1 MFLTRIS
8 VNHPVFTT
16 MMMVALLVF
25 GIFSFQRL
33 GLDQYPNVD
42 VPIIVVMTTYPG
54 ATPETVET
62 EVTRLVENT
71 LNAISGLDE
80 IASTSYEGR
89 SVVVASFKLEVQGA
103 TAAQDVRDKVAAIEA
118 EFPDGADKPVVS
130 RFNPSD
136 QPILSVAV
144 SSASL
149 SIPELTTIVDQRV
162 IRQLTTVSGVGQAT
176 LVGGQKRQADIG
188 IDETRMRALGI
199 GVDEVINALRSGN
212 QNRPAGSVI
221 RDFSERTIQVQGR
234 IDQPSDFLDMIV
246 ARRGG
251 GPVYLRDIATVSD
264 GAADAESLAI
274 YNAQPALAI
283 DVVKV
288 QDANTV
294 RVAGEVRQRL
304 GQLNAELASRDVQ
317 LRVVTDASTSIQE
330 SVSQV
335 QTTLIEGAALA
346 IAIVF
351 VFLNS
356 WRSTV
361 ITGLTLPIAMVGT
374 LAVISFLGFTLNTLS
389 LLALT
394 LSIGIL
400 VDDAIVVRENITRH
414 LHMGKSHLQAALDG
428 TNEIGLAVMAT
439 AATIVAV
446 FLPVAFM
453 EGIVGRFFYEFGV
466 TVSAAVLIS
475 LLVAF
480 TLDPMLSSVWY
491 DPDAQSNAKRGPVGR
506 LIARFDH
513 GFERLASR
521 YRHVIGWTL
530 RHRLITLMTTI
541 GVFVGSL
548 FMVPLVGTEF
558 VPNADEGRFQI
569 NVTTPVGSSLDY
581 TAVKVQQV
589 ENALREFPE
598 VSAVYST
605 VNTGNAIGK
614 HKAAVLVR
622 LVPHEE
628 RERTPVMLADPIR
641 ERLSVIPGIE
651 IAIVQEG
658 LGGGDSPIQ
667 ISVLGED
674 REVLERIAV
683 DLSDDMRQIPGMVD
697 VTSSA
702 KEATAVLSVRLKR
715 EAASDLG
722 IGISELADML
732 SPLIGGEEVTNW
744 TDLAGETYEVVLRL
758 PHEQRSD
765 TAAISELMM
774 TTGRTDASR
783 APVMVRLDQVAE
795 FREVPA
801 ASEIRRFDMQ
811 REVLVSADVS
821 GRTLGDVTTEL
832 QTLIANRDLPDGYR
846 IKFGG
851 ESENMQETMG
861 HMITALA
868 MAVIFI
874 YIVLASQF
882 GSFTQPIAIMAALP
896 LSLVGVLLGL
906 MVAGSTINMFSL
918 IGFIM
923 LMGLVTKNGIL
934 LVDFANQ
941 ERRRGLSL
949 NDALISAGAIRFR
962 PIVMT
967 TLAMIFGMIPL
978 GMAIGGGGAQRA
990 PMAHAVIGG
999 LISSTILTL
1008 IVVPVIL
1015 SYIDSITRRVSR
1027 FLPKAPDHQDRATGA
1042 EAVARPCQG
1051 RSSQLLRLKPAFYLP
1066 RPKSPRR
1073 QGV

>member
-8 VNHPVFTT
+8 VTHPVFTT
-16 MMMVALLVF
+16 MMMVALLVM

-42 VPIIVVMTTYPG
+42 VPIVVVMTTYPG

-62 EVTRLVENT
+62 EVTRPVEDA

-80 IASTSYEGR
+80 ITSTSYEGR
-89 SVVVASFKLEVQGA
+89 SVVTAKFKLEIQGA
-103 TAAQDVRDKVAAIEA
+103 AAAQDVRDKIAAVEA
-118 EFPDGADKPVVS
+118 DFPDDADKPIVS

-136 QPILSVAV
+136 QPILSVAI
-144 SSASL
+144 SSRSL
-149 SIPELTTIVDQRV
+149 SVPALTTIADQRV
-162 IRQLTTVSGVGQAT
+162 IRQLTTISGVGQAT
-176 LVGGQKRQADIG
+176 LIGGQKRQIHVN
-188 IDETRMRALGI
+188 IDDTRMRALGVGI
-199 GVDEVINALRSGN
+199 NEVINALRTGN
-212 QNRPAGSVI
+212 QNSPAGSVI
-221 RDFSERTIQVQGR
+221 SDFSERTIQVQGR
-234 IDQPSDFLDMIV
+234 IDRPEDLLDMIV

-251 GPVYLRDIATVSD
+251 GPLYLRDVATVSD
-264 GAADAESLAI
+264 GAADAESLAV
-274 YNAQPALAI
+274 YNGETALAI
-283 DVVKV
+283 DIVKV

-294 RVAGEVRQRL
+294 QVVADLRRRL
-304 GQLNAELASRDVQ
+304 EQLNVELAPENVQ
-317 LRVVTDASTSIQE
+317 LRVVTDTSTAIEE

-335 QTTLIEGAALA
+335 QATLIEGAALA
-346 IAIVF
+346 VAIVF
-351 VFLNS
+351 LFLNS

-361 ITGLTLPIAMVGT
+361 ITGLTLPIAMLGT

-428 TNEIGLAVMAT
+428 TNEIGLAVIAT
-439 AATIVAV
+439 TATIVAV

-475 LLVAF
+475 LFVAF

-491 DPDAQSNAKRGPVGR
+491 DPDAHPDAKRGPVGR

-513 GFERLASR
+513 GFEALADR
-521 YRHVIGWTL
+521 YRLVIGWTL
-530 RHRLITLMTTI
+530 RHRFVTLLAT
-541 GVFVGSL
+541 VGIFICSL

-581 TAVKVQQV
+581 TATKVRQV

-598 VSAVYST
+598 VATIYST
-605 VNTGNAIGK
+605 INTGNSVGK
-614 HKAAVLVR
+614 HRAAVLVR
-622 LVPHEE
+622 LVPIDQ
-628 RERTPVMLADPIR
+628 RKRTPVMLANPIR
-641 ERLSVIPGIE
+641 ERLSVIPGVE

-667 ISVLGED
+667 LSILGDD
-674 REVLERIAV
+674 RTVLEKIAF
-683 DLSDDMRQIPGMVD
+683 DLAGDMRKIRGMVD
-697 VTSSA
+697 VNSSA
-702 KEATAVLSVRLKR
+702 REVASILSVRLKR

-722 IGISELADML
+722 IARSDLAASL
-732 SPLIGGEEVTNW
+732 TPLIGGEEVSNW
-744 TDLAGETYEVVLRL
+744 TDTRGETYDVIVRL
-758 PHEQRSD
+758 PPEQRSD
-765 TAAISELMM
+765 TVAISELMM
-774 TTGRTDASR
+774 TTGRTDASGS
-783 APVMVRLDQVAE
+783 PIMVRLDQVADI
-795 FREVPA
+795 RAVPA
-801 ASEIRRFDMQ
+801 ASEIRRFDMR

-821 GRTLGDVTTEL
+821 GRALGDVTSEL
-832 QTLIANRDLPDGYR
+832 QTLIANRDLPDGYHIR
-846 IKFGG
+846 FGG

-861 HMITALA
+861 HMVTALA

-882 GSFTQPIAIMAALP
+882 GSFSQPLAIMAALP
-896 LSLVGVLLGL
+896 LSLIGVLFGL

-934 LVDFANQ
+934 LVDFANK
-941 ERRRGLSL
+941 ERQRGLSL

-978 GMAIGGGGAQRA
+978 GMAIDGGGAQRA

-1008 IVVPVIL
+1008 IVVPMVL
-1015 SYIDSITRRVSR
+1015 SYIDTITRLLAC
-1027 FLPKAPDHQDRATGA
+1027 FMPKAPEVQSGETVLSKIRA
-1042 EAVARPCQG
+1042 E
-1051 RSSQLLRLKPAFYLP
+1051 
-1066 RPKSPRR
+1066 
-1073 QGV
+1073 

>member
-8 VNHPVFTT
+8 VSYPVFTT
-16 MMMVALLVF
+16 MMMVALLVV

-42 VPIIVVMTTYPG
+42 VPIVMVMTTYSG

-62 EVTRLVENT
+62 DVTRPVEDALNT
-71 LNAISGLDE
+71 ISGLDE
-80 IASTSYEGR
+80 ISSTSYEGR
-89 SVVVASFKLEVQGA
+89 SVVRANFKLDVQGSA
-103 TAAQDVRDKVAAIEA
+103 AAQDVRDKVAALEA
-118 EFPDGADKPVVS
+118 NFPDGVDKPVIS

-149 SIPELTTIVDQRV
+149 DVPKLTTIADLQVVR
-162 IRQLTTVSGVGQAT
+162 RLTTVSGVGQVS
-176 LVGGQKRQADIG
+176 LVGGRKRQVDIG
-188 IDETRMRALGI
+188 IDETRLRALGVGI
-199 GVDEVINALRSGN
+199 DEIINALRTGN
-212 QNRPAGSVI
+212 KNSPAGSVVTS
-221 RDFSERTIQVQGR
+221 FSERTIQVQGR
-234 IDQPSDFLDMIV
+234 VEQPKGFLDMIV
-246 ARRGG
+246 ARRSG
-251 GPVYLRDIATVSD
+251 GPIYLRDVASVSE
-264 GAADAESLAI
+264 GAADATSLAV
-274 YNAQPALAI
+274 YNGVPSLAI

-294 RVAGEVRQRL
+294 QVVTDVRQRL
-304 GQLNAELASRDVQ
+304 DELNAQLASQSVQ
-317 LRVVTDASTSIQE
+317 LSVITDASTSIRE
-330 SVSQV
+330 SVGQV

-346 IAIVF
+346 VATVF
-351 VFLNS
+351 LFLNS

-361 ITGLTLPIAMVGT
+361 ITSLTLPIAMLGT

-400 VDDAIVVRENITRH
+400 IDDAIVVRENITRH

-439 AATIVAV
+439 TATIIAV

-475 LLVAF
+475 LFVAF

-491 DPDAQSNAKRGPVGR
+491 DPDAHPDVKRGPIGR
-506 LIARFDH
+506 LVARFDLA
-513 GFERLASR
+513 FEWLAGQ

-530 RHRLITLMTTI
+530 RHRFVTVVATI
-541 GVFVGSL
+541 GVFMGSI
-548 FMVPLVGTEF
+548 FMIPLVGTEF

-569 NVTTPVGSSLDY
+569 NVSAPVGSSLGY
-581 TAVKVQQV
+581 TAAKVQQV

-598 VSAVYST
+598 VSAIYST
-605 VNTGNAIGK
+605 INTGNAVGK
-614 HKAAVLVR
+614 HRASILVR
-622 LVPHEE
+622 LVPQEA
-628 RERTPVMLADPIR
+628 RQRTPVLLAGPIR

-667 ISVLGED
+667 LSVLGED
-674 REVLERIAV
+674 RSVLERIAAELT
-683 DLSDDMRQIPGMVD
+683 DGMRRIPGMVD

-702 KEATAVLSVRLKR
+702 KEATNVLSVRLKR
-715 EAASDLG
+715 EVASDLG
-722 IGISELADML
+722 IGVPQLAATL
-732 SPLIGGEEVTNW
+732 SPLVGGEEVTDW
-744 TDLAGETYEVVLRL
+744 TDLAGETYEVVVRL
-758 PHEQRSD
+758 PYEQRTD
-765 TAAISELMM
+765 TVAISELMM
-774 TTGRTDASR
+774 TTGRTDTNGVPA
-783 APVMVRLDQVAE
+783 MVRLDQVADI
-795 FREVPA
+795 REVPA
-801 ASEIRRFDMQ
+801 ASEIRRLDMQ

-832 QTLIANRDLPDGYR
+832 QSLIADRHLPDGYR
-846 IKFGG
+846 IQFGG
-851 ESENMQETMG
+851 ETENMQKTMG
-861 HMITALA
+861 HMVTALT

-882 GSFTQPIAIMAALP
+882 GSFLQPLAIMAALP

-906 MVAGSTINMFSL
+906 LVTGSTINMFSL
-918 IGFIM
+918 IGLIM

-934 LVDFANQ
+934 LVDFANK

-949 NDALISAGAIRFR
+949 NEALISAGAIRFR

-967 TLAMIFGMIPL
+967 TLAMILGMIPL
-978 GMAIGGGGAQRA
+978 GMAVGGGGAQRA

-1008 IVVPVIL
+1008 IIVPVIL
-1015 SYIDSITRRVSR
+1015 SYIGSVTRRLGR
-1027 FLPKAPDHQDRATGA
+1027 FPPKAPADLNEVASPPTSPEGPVSQTDSGRA
-1042 EAVARPCQG
+1042 
-1051 RSSQLLRLKPAFYLP
+1051 
-1066 RPKSPRR
+1066 
-1073 QGV
+1073 